1 MYVILFY
8 MCIVYK
14 QNVCISQKE
23 GQGHVIDI
31 ACAIYSSML
40 HVKKTISRC
49 DCVIKY
55 MYILIVSTI

>member
-40 HVKKTISRC
+40 HVK
-49 DCVIKY
+49 
-55 MYILIVSTI
+55 